1 MRLKYIYFSGLGQKD
16 VYAILWYEI
25 DLTHRVSQAS
35 LSHVSYVVK
44 GQRLSLRGLRK
55 QKSKVYFYLFKFCC
69 GLGQLSR
76 KIILCVCWL
85 SNLVSVNPM
94 APPFQHMFPSW
105 LLQEESS
112 ERLPTWS

>member
-1 MRLKYIYFSGLGQKD
+1 MGQFVEDLEYEIKYIYFSGLGQKD

-94 APPFQHMFPSW
+94 APPFQHMFP
-105 LLQEESS
+105 
-112 ERLPTWS
+112 